1 MVAAD
6 APRSAHAAGDD
17 VGVTA
22 DLAGVLVED
31 DVAVAGEADLGAVAC
46 GAGAVQVKGRGRVR
60 DVLVV
65 NDQEVAG
72 GVLAVG
78 GPGRCRVKAGSS
90 RGCLG
95 SPR

>member
-1 MVAAD
+1 VVAAD

-46 GAGAVQVKGRGRVR
+46 GAGAVQVKDAAGYGTSWLSMIRK
-60 DVLVV
+60 LP
-65 NDQEVAG
+65 VA
-72 GVLAVG
+72 
-78 GPGRCRVKAGSS
+78 CS
-90 RGCLG
+90 R
-95 SPR
+95 